1 METGTVV
8 RRCSR
13 CILPANYPDIGFDGN
28 GVCRVCREFD
38 EKYAGIDWEAR
49 RRRLEKIL
57 DRYRGKGG
65 KYDCMVPFSGGKD
78 STYTLWTIKNRYGMN
93 PLAFNFDN
101 GFQDP
106 NALSFVKRAA
116 ANLGVDLYTYTP
128 DKGLLNRVYKR
139 ALEATG
145 EFCSACVVLMPTA
158 IFRAADLHH
167 VRLII
172 AGFSDALEAPPP
184 ETSYMDRVCFR
195 NIMKDH
201 FSMKD
206 LEWNY
211 FFPSWKRMFGVKQI
225 NLPDFIRWD
234 LPMIYETLN
243 RELDFGKSMASV
255 RYDCL
260 ATPHS
265 SYLFRLRTGFGK
277 YEYLYANMVRAGV
290 ISREEALRVIDER
303 EPKGPP
309 EGFDE
314 FLAGLGLDRGILEGI
329 EKKSV
334 FGFRGRPAGLRKLA
348 IAIRERLP

>member
-65 KYDCMVPFSGGKD
+65 KYDC
-78 STYTLWTIKNRYGMN
+78 
-93 PLAFNFDN
+93 
-101 GFQDP
+101 
-106 NALSFVKRAA
+106 
-116 ANLGVDLYTYTP
+116 
-128 DKGLLNRVYKR
+128 
-139 ALEATG
+139 
-145 EFCSACVVLMPTA
+145 
-158 IFRAADLHH
+158 
-167 VRLII
+167 
-172 AGFSDALEAPPP
+172 
-184 ETSYMDRVCFR
+184 
-195 NIMKDH
+195 
-201 FSMKD
+201 
-206 LEWNY
+206 
-211 FFPSWKRMFGVKQI
+211 
-225 NLPDFIRWD
+225 
-234 LPMIYETLN
+234 
-243 RELDFGKSMASV
+243 
-255 RYDCL
+255 L

-303 EPKGPP
+303 EPREAP

-334 FGFRGRPAGLRKLA
+334 FGSRGRPGGMRKLA
-348 IAIRERLP
+348 IAIRERLR